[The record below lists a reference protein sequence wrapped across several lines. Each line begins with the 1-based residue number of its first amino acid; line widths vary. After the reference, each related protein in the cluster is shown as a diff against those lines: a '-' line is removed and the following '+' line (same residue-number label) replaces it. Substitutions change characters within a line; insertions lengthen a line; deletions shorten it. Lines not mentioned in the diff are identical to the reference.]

1 MCTGLQLRD
10 SLKKAVDFL
19 KKADRILPT
28 MKNMTFEKIQSEL
41 KEILRLSEVKV
52 GTKKADLIERVYVK
66 ALRDTGM
73 EVPVVVDVLLLS
85 GRSVAGYRQN

>member
-1 MCTGLQLRD
+1 
-10 SLKKAVDFL
+10 
-19 KKADRILPT
+19 
-28 MKNMTFEKIQSEL
+28 MKNMTFEEIQSEL

-73 EVPVVVDVLLLS
+73 EVPVVVDMLLLS
-85 GRSVAGYRQN
+85 GRSVAGYKPSIH